1 MPKLRNAKTDL
12 GAFTQYLARKCCI
25 HSPQAELDLKGDT
38 RQKAPRFGKSDLHKG
53 AKVYM
58 MRDADDGSQFVAI
71 SPGGRAMLV
80 TCEEVDP
87 DTLDENDFKKVG
99 T

>member
-1 MPKLRNAKTDL
+1 
-12 GAFTQYLARKCCI
+12 
-25 HSPQAELDLKGDT
+25 
-38 RQKAPRFGKSDLHKG
+38 
-53 AKVYM
+53 M
-58 MRDADDGSQFVAI
+58 MRDAEDGSQFVAI